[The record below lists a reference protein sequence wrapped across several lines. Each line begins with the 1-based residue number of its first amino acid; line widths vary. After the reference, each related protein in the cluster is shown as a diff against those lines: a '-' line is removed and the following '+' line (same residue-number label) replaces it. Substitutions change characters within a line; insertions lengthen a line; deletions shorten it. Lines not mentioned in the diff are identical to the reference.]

1 MTQTSKSKPAVPATS
16 MAVDRAQNEDRSIK
30 AILIATPVVA
40 MIVLLLNQLFNAGQ
54 ALSILGR
61 PSFAIYITPIAMLVV
76 FAVFM
81 WRYLTEFYPKGNS
94 ADMYKRRLAVVA
106 DGISLGLVY
115 MIVAGAITIWL
126 ERIFSNSF
134 VGLKLD
140 QYTSSLLIGVVIG
153 IVTYS
158 IIRLT
163 RNISSKQIINVLA
176 LFLIGG
182 VIVSML
188 TTKEPAWWEANF
200 STLGQATQEFTASY
214 YIFNLTLILSG
225 FALVVLA
232 RQVISDA
239 KEVFTGG
246 ESGSKNKLRTVY
258 VFMVVAS
265 LGLAGVGLFPYTP
278 DTYKAFMH
286 VLSAGLVAIS
296 FGVLIG
302 LLRWLLPDAS
312 KSFLAISYIILA
324 SLVGSYILYAR
335 IGYLGLT
342 AFELGCFAICFSWLY
357 LFTQQVVNSKEYNK
371 SERG

>member
-1 MTQTSKSKPAVPATS
+1 MAQVKKSKLATPAGGTVVS
-16 MAVDRAQNEDRSIK
+16 KAQNEDRSIQ

-40 MIVLLLNQLFNAGQ
+40 MFVLVLNQLFNAGQ

-61 PSFAIYITPIAMLVV
+61 PSFAVYITPIAMALV

-81 WRYLTEFYPKGNS
+81 WRYLTSFYPKGN
-94 ADMYKRRLAVVA
+94 DTDVYKRRLTVVV

-126 ERIFSNSF
+126 ERIFNNSF
-134 VGLKLD
+134 VGLRLD
-140 QYTSSLLIGVVIG
+140 QYTSSLLIGLTIG
-153 IVTYS
+153 IVAYT

-163 RNISSKQIINVLA
+163 RNISSKQTINVVA
-176 LFLIGG
+176 LFLVGG

-188 TTKEPAWWEANF
+188 TTKEPTWWEANF
-200 STLGQATQEFTASY
+200 STLGQATQQSTASY

-232 RQVISDA
+232 RQVIADA
-239 KEVFTGG
+239 KEVFVAGKN
-246 ESGSKNKLRTVY
+246 GSKNKLRTVY
-258 VFMVVAS
+258 IFMIVAS

-278 DTYKAFMH
+278 NSYKAFMH
-286 VLSAGLVAIS
+286 VFSAGLVAIS

-302 LLRWLLPDAS
+302 LLRWLLPSAS
-312 KSFLAISYIILA
+312 KSFLTISYIILA
-324 SLVGSYILYAR
+324 SLVGSYVLYAR
-335 IGYLGLT
+335 IGYLSLT
-342 AFELGCFAICFSWLY
+342 AFELSCFAICFSWLY